1 MFFWALDK
9 IKEKKSV
16 EKKKKGKNK
25 MNNTTPQTK
34 SALVIV
40 RI

>member
-9 IKEKKSV
+9 IKKKKSD
-16 EKKKKGKNK
+16 EKKKGKNK

-34 SALVIV
+34 SAPVIV